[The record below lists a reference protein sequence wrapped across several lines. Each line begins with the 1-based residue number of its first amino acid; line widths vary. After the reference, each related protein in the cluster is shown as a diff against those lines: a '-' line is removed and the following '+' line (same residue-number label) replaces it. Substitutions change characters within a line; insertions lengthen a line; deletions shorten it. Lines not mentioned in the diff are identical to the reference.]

1 MINGYRIR
9 QAREL
14 MRLTQTQLA
23 ESVEITQSTIAQ
35 IESGRFVPSDSLVD
49 AIASLLGFPVSF
61 FEKEDPPNFPLGS
74 LLFRSHV
81 NIAAADRDEVYRLGQ
96 LEFEMLTVLAKRVK
110 NKIVLR
116 LPQLSDEPIDI
127 VTAAELTRDA
137 LGVSRDVPIP
147 HLVRAVEQSG
157 TIVLMLSVHFAT
169 CDAFSLWANVPSPQT
184 AIEVKKPLIVLSGET
199 PGDRLRSSLA
209 HELGH
214 LVLHQAIRGIARE
227 MEEEAN
233 RFAAE
238 LLLPEAAMREEIT
251 TPVTLTSLS
260 RLKPVWGVS
269 IQMLIRR
276 ARDLEIITERQ
287 YKYLFKQVAEHGW
300 RTQEPITLKVEKPRA
315 LRQMAEIAY
324 GKLGKPVNYHQLADA
339 VNMYPHFVKRLIDT
353 YATQEEYRVPTVKKR
368 DEVEANLVQIGNELG
383 VRNLDEEDIKTFQG
397 PGLGNLP
404 PGISPLMH
412 P

>member
-14 MRLTQTQLA
+14 ARLTQTQLA

-35 IESGRFVPSDSLVD
+35 IESGRFLPSEALIE
-49 AIASLLGFPVSF
+49 AIASRLGFPVSF

-96 LEFEMLTVLAKRVK
+96 LEFEILTALAKRVR

-116 LPQLSDEPIDI
+116 LPQLSDEPIGI
-127 VTAAELTRDA
+127 ITAAEHTRNA
-137 LGVSRDVPIP
+137 LGLSLDVAIP
-147 HLVRAVEQSG
+147 HLVRVVEQSG
-157 TIVLMLSVHFAT
+157 TIVLMLPAHFAT
-169 CDAFSLWANVPSPQT
+169 CDAFSLWANVPSSQT
-184 AIEVKKPLIVLSGET
+184 AYEVKKPLVVLSGET

-214 LVLHQAIRGIARE
+214 LVLHQAIKGTSRE
-227 MEEEAN
+227 LEEEAN

-238 LLLPEAAMREEIT
+238 LLLPEVVMRKEIT

-276 ARDLEIITERQ
+276 ARDLQIITDRQ
-287 YKYLFKQVAEHGW
+287 YKYLFKQVADHGW
-300 RTQEPITLKVEKPRA
+300 RTQEPIALKVERPRA

-324 GKLGKPVNYHQLADA
+324 GAPGKPVNYHLLAHDIG
-339 VNMYPHFVKRLIDT
+339 MYPHFVKRLVDT
-353 YATQEEYRVPTVKKR
+353 YATQEDYRIPTVKKR
-368 DEVEANLVQIGNELG
+368 DEVDETLSQIGNEVSG
-383 VRNLDEEDIKTFQG
+383 
-397 PGLGNLP
+397 
-404 PGISPLMH
+404 
-412 P
+412 